1 VELYYAPPSH
11 IAHGEVTLEG
21 EEHAHLMRVMR
32 KRAGQEILVADGEG
46 TAYTATITSVSR
58 LRTCCRISAT
68 YPEYNEP
75 REQLTLAVG
84 MTKQPARFD
93 VLVEK
98 ATEIGV
104 RTVIPLLTR
113 RTIRQAPRTER
124 WRGIALAAMKQSQR
138 ARIPRI
144 GQPATLPEVLS
155 GIEPQHAVILHES
168 STGPHLES
176 LRTRLGPAVT
186 VLVGPEGGFTEEEL
200 QDATGAGCLEASLGT
215 RRLRTETA
223 AVVAAALLL
232 LGSPLPVREQV
243 P

>member
-11 IAHGEVTLEG
+11 ILGAEVTLEG

-58 LRTCCRISAT
+58 LRTLCRISASH
-68 YPEYNEP
+68 PEYNEP
-75 REQLTLAVG
+75 RDHLTLAVG
-84 MTKQPARFD
+84 LIKQPARFD

-104 RTVIPLLTR
+104 RTIIPLLTR

-124 WRGIALAAMKQSQR
+124 WRGIALAAMKQSHR

-144 GQPATLPEVLS
+144 APPATLPEVLS
-155 GIEPQHAVILHES
+155 GIAPQHAVILHEP

-176 LRTRLGPAVT
+176 LRTRLGPTVT
-186 VLVGPEGGFTEEEL
+186 VLIGPEGGFTEEEL
-200 QDATGAGCLEASLGT
+200 QDAAHAGCLQASLGL

-232 LGSPLPVREQV
+232 LGSPPGKV